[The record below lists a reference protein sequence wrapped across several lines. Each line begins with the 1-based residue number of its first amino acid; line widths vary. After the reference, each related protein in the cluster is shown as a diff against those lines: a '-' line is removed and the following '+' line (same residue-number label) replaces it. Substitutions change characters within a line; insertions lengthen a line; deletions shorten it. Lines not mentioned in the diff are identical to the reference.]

1 MPTHIWI
8 ELNSRRWVVDSLQ
21 GVRWAW
27 ECFSCQPLVIS
38 IEHIYIAN
46 LATSFVLCLLGCW
59 PVCLLTM
66 RGSHVTKWQSH
77 RKISLGPV
85 RRACPASGASWN
97 VQVVR
102 GKMTSK
108 CLWHACQALAIG
120 FLLMIIGAGM
130 ATIGNYDRFF
140 LMLFSYTYQS
150 YRSRCK

>member
-1 MPTHIWI
+1 MGGRQPARSTLSVRVLQLPT
-8 ELNSRRWVVDSLQ
+8 
-21 GVRWAW
+21 
-27 ECFSCQPLVIS
+27 IS
-38 IEHIYIAN
+38 YLDRTYIYIAN